1 MNGLMKR
8 ILVLVVVLV
17 PAAASA
23 DKAFMTG
30 KGTTWDCKKD
40 PVVSIMHG
48 KGTYKLKGAC
58 TTVNVTRGSNKLTI
72 ESVDELNLTGA
83 KNTVTVT
90 TVGTINLTGSKNN
103 VTWKA
108 AKTGDA
114 PSINNV
120 GKDNVVSGAG
130 GTAAKTA
137 PSTTAP
143 APKPAAPATRD
154 FTVDCSKSGSFTAA
168 DNDGSFTVTGTCDSI
183 SISGNHNKLKIESVK
198 TLSISGNE
206 NTAEPAAVATIATS
220 GNDNRVSYKTST
232 ATKTK
237 VLNTGNGNKIATVK

>member
-58 TTVNVTRGSNKLTI
+58 TTVNVSGGSNKLTI

-120 GKDNVVSGAG
+120 GKDNTVAQTGAPATATPPAATATAPKTSGG
-130 GTAAKTA
+130 GTAIDCAKN
-137 PSTTAP
+137 PS
-143 APKPAAPATRD
+143 
-154 FTVDCSKSGSFTAA
+154 FVYA
-168 DNDGSFTVTGTCDSI
+168 DNDGTFTLSGTCKHVMISGNNNKLTIENAEHVMLSGNKNSVTGT
-183 SISGNHNKLKIESVK
+183 L
-198 TLSISGNE
+198 
-206 NTAEPAAVATIATS
+206 AAVDTS
-220 GNDNRVSYKTST
+220 GNDNSVSYKGAKPKIS
-232 ATKTK
+232 
-237 VLNTGNGNKIATVK
+237 NTGNGNKIGAAK